1 MSQKSTALNAI
12 SLPLNQV
19 NLIEASAGTG
29 KTYTIGSIYLRLLLQ
44 AGEKLF
50 FSTVKCGRNFGGNLY

>member
-1 MSQKSTALNAI
+1 MFTENKNEPKSTALNAI

-29 KTYTIGSIYLRLLLQ
+29 KPIPLVLSIFVYFYRLVRIVFL
-44 AGEKLF
+44 
-50 FSTVKCGRNFGGNLY
+50 VR